1 MSLPKQRPSQIVLQ
15 SPSRDRLSP
24 VTGKLDGNTGA
35 PSELH
40 GPLPLYWLQSAARL
54 PGKALHA
61 GIALWFA
68 AERSGS
74 SSIALGN
81 IAGSSFGLD
90 RNAKYRALGWLEG
103 AGLITVERKPGR
115 APIVT
120 LVGHQPGQTTPSE
133 QSADL

>member
-1 MSLPKQRPSQIVLQ
+1 MQIISQIELQ
-15 SPSRDRLSP
+15 NPPSLDRINSAAA
-24 VTGKLDGNTGA
+24 A
-35 PSELH
+35 PPQLH
-40 GPLPLYWLQSAARL
+40 GPIPLNWLQSAARL

-68 AERSGS
+68 AELSGS
-74 SSIALGN
+74 ASIALGN
-81 IAGSSFGLD
+81 IAGHRFGLD